1 MFLTGQQFE
10 NGLTMQVNEPS
21 KNSKGNSEVITY
33 HGKTIEVKDRLNRFR
48 VVDDFIWNN
57 PYRATSGKINSFY
70 HAKD

>member
-33 HGKTIEVKDRLNRFR
+33 HGKTIEVKDRLT
-48 VVDDFIWNN
+48 DLEL
-57 PYRATSGKINSFY
+57 
-70 HAKD
+70 